1 MSTDHVAARLGLLAV
16 SCALALSYAMAL
28 AGCGG
33 WTGSASQ
40 NLSAGSSQS
49 LPGASSENLPTA
61 ALFLPVATVDQI
73 MDAIVVPGSQAIFDA
88 VVYSNGTLVQAP
100 ANDDDWFKLRMQAL
114 AVAEAGNLLV
124 MPTRARDAAWVSLA
138 RAMTERAAAAAEAAE
153 AKDLERLL
161 ETGSQLYGTCT
172 GCHLKYLM
180 EQP

>member
-1 MSTDHVAARLGLLAV
+1 MSTDRVADRIRLLTV
-16 SCALALSYAMAL
+16 SCALALSYAVTL

-40 NLSAGSSQS
+40 NLPSGT
-49 LPGASSENLPTA
+49 P
-61 ALFLPVATVDQI
+61 FLPIATVDQI
-73 MDAIVVPGSQAIFDA
+73 MDAIVVPSSQAIFDA

-114 AVAEAGNLLV
+114 SVAEAGNLLV
-124 MPTRARDAAWVSLA
+124 MPTRARDAEWVRMA

-153 AKDLERLL
+153 AKDLDRLL

-172 GCHLKYLM
+172 GCHMKYLM

>member
-1 MSTDHVAARLGLLAV
+1 MRLLTV
-16 SCALALSYAMAL
+16 SCALALLSAL
-28 AGCGG
+28 AVAGCGG
-33 WTGSASQ
+33 WTGAASQ
-40 NLSAGSSQS
+40 NLPAGS
-49 LPGASSENLPTA
+49 PENLPA
-61 ALFLPVATVDQI
+61 GSLFLPVATVDQI

-100 ANDDDWFKLRMQAL
+100 ANDDDWFRLRMQAL
-114 AVAEAGNLLV
+114 SVAESGNLLV

-138 RAMTERAAAAAEAAE
+138 RAMTERAAAVAAAAE